1 MSKARL
7 HIYISSILHAHCKA
21 LSKTWESVPTAGEK
35 TPHRPTKKAQRWH
48 AYTHTYANTQ
58 LKTDLPQD
66 MLTALAAASLTDC
79 QQCYTQERVCV
90 REKRDGERESYT
102 GWGGKKLEGEN
113 EGRKRPKEK
122 ARGCLWGQKE
132 EKKNTMETEDG
143 ESGKE
148 NARNRW
154 RRAVSMKT
162 GLVVMLL

>member
-7 HIYISSILHAHCKA
+7 HIETLAAFSTPTVKPSLRPGS
-21 LSKTWESVPTAGEK
+21 LSLQQVKKLPTA
-35 TPHRPTKKAQRWH
+35 PQRKH
-48 AYTHTYANTQ
+48 NGGMHTHTHTYTNTQ

-132 EKKNTMETEDG
+132 EKKTQWKPKMERVEKKMRGTDG
-143 ESGKE
+143 DGRLAWKP
-148 NARNRW
+148 
-154 RRAVSMKT
+154 VS
-162 GLVVMLL
+162 